1 MKKRR
6 RRREMKKV
14 RKVKRRRKIPISIL
28 VNKLKL
34 SEDKKDRRIR
44 RNVSNSEDDWHP
56 EELVIHF
63 YNLSSMLTQC
73 VFPSPEITKQFLI
86 TVL

>member
-1 MKKRR
+1 LASWR
-6 RRREMKKV
+6 V
-14 RKVKRRRKIPISIL
+14 GYS
-28 VNKLKL
+28 
-34 SEDKKDRRIR
+34 
-44 RNVSNSEDDWHP
+44 
-56 EELVIHF
+56 F